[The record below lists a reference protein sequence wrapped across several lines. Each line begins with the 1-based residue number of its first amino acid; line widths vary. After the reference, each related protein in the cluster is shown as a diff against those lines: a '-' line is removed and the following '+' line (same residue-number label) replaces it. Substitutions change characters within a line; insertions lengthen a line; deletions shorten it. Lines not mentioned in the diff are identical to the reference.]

1 MANSISPQ
9 QWGAM
14 LAAAPPPLQ
23 NIDGGMIRRWSG
35 TAATM
40 EQPPLDH
47 HYLAQ
52 HLGGPKQ
59 VCRQGE
65 GETITRDV
73 AQGSVTTIPAGAS
86 FRWLTRGPIEF
97 AHLYIAPR
105 RFDRTIRETFDRD
118 PRSIDILPQIGWQDP
133 LVTNLLTAIF
143 DPALD
148 SSPDG
153 RLARDS
159 WFEALLARLVHNG
172 STLSPATQ
180 RARNALAPRTL
191 ARLKAHIEANL
202 AHEVTLDSL
211 AEVAGL
217 SRFHLCRSFRETTGF
232 PPHVWLTRARIAQA
246 RRLLRESDQPI
257 HEIACQCGFGSPN
270 QFATGFRKAMGM
282 TPSTY
287 RHGG

>member
-1 MANSISPQ
+1 MNGSISPQ

-23 NIDGGMIRRWSG
+23 AIDGGLIRRWSG
-35 TAATM
+35 TAAAM

-59 VCRQGE
+59 VRRQGD
-65 GETITRDV
+65 GETIVRDV
-73 AQGSVTTIPAGAS
+73 APGSVTVVPAGAA
-86 FRWLTRGPIEF
+86 FRWLTRGPIEY

-105 RFDRTIRETFDRD
+105 RLDRTIRETFDRD
-118 PRSIDILPQIGWQDP
+118 PRSIDMVPKIGWDDP
-133 LVTNLLTAIF
+133 LVANLMTAIF

-148 SSPDG
+148 ASPDG

-172 STLSPATQ
+172 STLSPSAP

-191 ARLKAHIEANL
+191 ARLKAHIEDNL

-211 AEVAGL
+211 AQVAGL
-217 SRFHLCRSFRETTGF
+217 SRFHLCRAFRETTGF
-232 PPHVWLTRARIAQA
+232 PPHAWLTRTRIAAA
-246 RRLLRESDQPI
+246 RQMLRNSGQPI
-257 HEIACQCGFGSPN
+257 HEIARLCGFASPN
-270 QFATGFRKAMGM
+270 QFATSFRKAMGM
-282 TPSTY
+282 TPSAY
-287 RHGG
+287 RRSA

>member
-1 MANSISPQ
+1 MSDRISPQ

-14 LAAAPPPLQ
+14 LAAAPPPLLA
-23 NIDGGMIRRWSG
+23 IDGGLIRRWSG

-59 VCRQGE
+59 VRRQGE
-65 GETITRDV
+65 GGTITSDV
-73 AQGSVTTIPAGAS
+73 APGSVTAVPAGAS
-86 FRWLTRGPIEF
+86 FHWRTRGPIEF
-97 AHLYIAPR
+97 THLYIAPR
-105 RFDRTIRETFDRD
+105 RLDRTIRETFDRD
-118 PRSIDILPQIGWQDP
+118 PRGIDVLPQIGWEDP
-133 LVTNLLTAIF
+133 LVTVLLTAIC

-148 SSPDG
+148 AGPDG

-159 WFEALLARLVHNG
+159 WFEALLARIVHNG
-172 STLSPATQ
+172 STLSPTTQ

-217 SRFHLCRSFRETTGF
+217 SRFHLCRAFRETTGF
-232 PPHVWLTRARIAQA
+232 PPHAWLTRTRIAAA
-246 RRLLRESDQPI
+246 RRLLRGGDQPI
-257 HEIACQCGFGSPN
+257 HEIARQCGFASPS
-270 QFATGFRKAMGM
+270 QFATSFRKVLGVP
-282 TPSTY
+282 PSAY
-287 RHGG
+287 RRSA